1 MRERIKAN
9 KRLAI
14 KGVLIVLGSI
24 FLSVSMMM
32 AGGQIEKD
40 SEGRIL
46 LRRNDKGLG
55 ERLEY
60 LVLEIGEENI
70 EFQVS
75 VSGQAY
81 TRDELDQMFQ
91 EGIEKLDTIMLGKN
105 QSLEVVT
112 SDLRFVDRLPGG
124 QLTVEWSVDSYQY
137 LTHQGQLKEQNIPDE
152 GVLVEIE
159 ATLSFEEEFVI
170 IQRAAH
176 LYPKE
181 YSALEGWLK
190 ALEQDLERLDQET
203 RDREYLA
210 LPTEVESQPISW
222 HLPPNYDYVGM
233 LVLGIVV
240 AIMYILSEK
249 QKEKATTKKQQEQM
263 LLDYPKIIETFSL
276 FIGAGMTPRVAWF
289 RICELYLKQRG
300 EKGLRHVY
308 EEMVVTMYE
317 IKGGKAEAICYEDFG
332 SRIGITYYRKFG
344 ALLAGNVKKGAKGMV
359 GLLRNQAEDA
369 REERKNTAKRLGDEV
384 GTKLMLPM
392 FMMLGIVLIVVI
404 LPAFMSIQL

>member
-1 MRERIKAN
+1 MKERIKAN
-9 KRLAI
+9 KRLYI
-14 KGVLIVLGSI
+14 KGVLIVLCGI
-24 FLSVSMMM
+24 ILSVSMVL
-32 AGGQIEKD
+32 AGGQIERD
-40 SEGRIL
+40 SEGRIQ

-55 ERLEY
+55 ERLEH
-60 LVLEIGEENI
+60 LILEIGEENI

-75 VSGQAY
+75 ISGQGY
-81 TRDELDQMFQ
+81 TPDELTQMFQ
-91 EGIEKLDTIMLGKN
+91 EGIEKLEEIMLGKN

-112 SDLRFVDRLPGG
+112 SDLLFVDRLPGG
-124 QLTVEWSVDSYQY
+124 QLSVEWNVGSYEY
-137 LTHQGQLKEQNIPDE
+137 LTHLGQLKEENIPDE

-159 ATLSFEEEFVI
+159 ATLFFENEFVV

-181 YSALEGWLK
+181 YSPLERWLK

-203 RDREYLA
+203 RDSEYLT

-222 HLPPNYDYVGM
+222 HLPPNYDYIGI
-233 LVLGIVV
+233 LVLGFVV
-240 AIMYILSEK
+240 AVMYVLSEK
-249 QKEKATTKKQQEQM
+249 QKEKATTKKKQEQM
-263 LLDYPKIIETFSL
+263 LLDYPKVIETFSL

-289 RICELYLKQRG
+289 RICELYLKQRE
-300 EKGLRHVY
+300 EKGIRYVY
-308 EEMVVTMYE
+308 EEMVFTMYE

-332 SRIGITYYRKFG
+332 SRIGITFYRKFG

>member
-1 MRERIKAN
+1 MKERIKAN
-9 KRLAI
+9 KRLYI
-14 KGVLIVLGSI
+14 KGVLIVLCGI
-24 FLSVSMMM
+24 ILSVSMVL
-32 AGGQIEKD
+32 AGGQVERD
-40 SEGRIL
+40 SEGRIQ

-55 ERLEY
+55 ERLEH
-60 LVLEIGEENI
+60 LILEIGEENI

-75 VSGQAY
+75 VSGQGY
-81 TRDELDQMFQ
+81 TSDELSQMFQ
-91 EGIEKLDTIMLGKN
+91 EGIEKLEEIMLGKN

-112 SDLRFVDRLPGG
+112 SDLLFVDRLPGG
-124 QLTVEWSVDSYQY
+124 QLSVEWNVDSYEY
-137 LTHQGQLKEQNIPDE
+137 LTHQGQLKEENIPDE

-159 ATLSFEEEFVI
+159 ATLSFEDEFVV

-181 YSALEGWLK
+181 YSTLERWLK

-203 RDREYLA
+203 RDSEYLT
-210 LPTEVESQPISW
+210 LPTEIESQPISW
-222 HLPPNYDYVGM
+222 HLPPNYDYIGI
-233 LVLGIVV
+233 LVLGFVV
-240 AIMYILSEK
+240 AVMYVLSEK

-263 LLDYPKIIETFSL
+263 LLDYPKVIETFSL

-289 RICELYLKQRG
+289 RICELYLKQRE
-300 EKGLRHVY
+300 EKGIRYVY
-308 EEMVVTMYE
+308 EEMVFTMYE

-332 SRIGITYYRKFG
+332 SRIGITFYRKFG

-359 GLLRNQAEDA
+359 QLLRNQAEDA

>member
-9 KRLAI
+9 KRLYI
-14 KGVLIVLGSI
+14 KGVLIALCGI
-24 FLSVSMMM
+24 ILSVSMVL
-32 AGGQIEKD
+32 AGGQIERD
-40 SEGRIL
+40 SEGRIQ

-55 ERLEY
+55 ERLEH
-60 LVLEIGEENI
+60 LILEIGEENI

-75 VSGQAY
+75 ISGQGY
-81 TRDELDQMFQ
+81 TPDELTQMFQ
-91 EGIEKLDTIMLGKN
+91 EGIEKLEEIMLGKN

-112 SDLRFVDRLPGG
+112 SDLLFVDRLPGG
-124 QLTVEWSVDSYQY
+124 QLSVEWNVGSYEY
-137 LTHQGQLKEQNIPDE
+137 LTHLGQLKEENIPDE

-159 ATLSFEEEFVI
+159 ATLFFENEFVV

-181 YSALEGWLK
+181 YSPLERWLK

-203 RDREYLA
+203 RDSEYLT

-222 HLPPNYDYVGM
+222 HLPPNYDYIGI
-233 LVLGIVV
+233 LVLGFVV
-240 AIMYILSEK
+240 AVMYVLSEK
-249 QKEKATTKKQQEQM
+249 QKEKATTKKKQEQM
-263 LLDYPKIIETFSL
+263 LLDYPKVIETFSL

-289 RICELYLKQRG
+289 RICELYLKQRE
-300 EKGLRHVY
+300 EKGIRYVY
-308 EEMVVTMYE
+308 EEMVFTMYE

-332 SRIGITYYRKFG
+332 SRIGITFYRKFG

-359 GLLRNQAEDA
+359 QLLRNQAEDA

>member
-9 KRLAI
+9 KRLYI
-14 KGVLIVLGSI
+14 KGILIVLCGI
-24 FLSVSMMM
+24 ILSVSMVL
-32 AGGQIEKD
+32 AGGPIERD
-40 SEGRIL
+40 SEGRIQL
-46 LRRNDKGLG
+46 KRNDKGLG
-55 ERLEY
+55 ERLEH
-60 LVLEIGEENI
+60 LILEIGEENI
-70 EFQVS
+70 EFEVS
-75 VSGQAY
+75 VSGQGY
-81 TRDELDQMFQ
+81 TPEELTQMFQ
-91 EGIEKLDTIMLGKN
+91 EGIEKLEEIMLGKN

-112 SDLRFVDRLPGG
+112 SDLLFVDRLPGG
-124 QLTVEWSVDSYQY
+124 QVSVEWNVDSYEY
-137 LTHQGQLKEQNIPDE
+137 LTHQGKLKEENIPDE

-159 ATLSFEEEFVI
+159 ATLSFEEEFVV

-181 YSALEGWLK
+181 YSTLERWLK

-203 RDREYLA
+203 RDSEYLT
-210 LPTEVESQPISW
+210 LPTEVENQPISW
-222 HLPPNYDYVGM
+222 HLPPNYDYVGI
-233 LVLGIVV
+233 LVLGFVV
-240 AIMYILSEK
+240 AVMYVLSEK
-249 QKEKATTKKQQEQM
+249 QKEKAATKKQQEQM
-263 LLDYPKIIETFSL
+263 LLDYPKVIETFSL

-289 RICELYLKQRG
+289 RICELYLRQRE
-300 EKGLRHVY
+300 EKGIRYVY
-308 EEMVVTMYE
+308 EEMVFTMYE

-332 SRIGITYYRKFG
+332 SRIGITFYRKFG

-359 GLLRNQAEDA
+359 QLLRNQAEDA